1 MMGDKAGS
9 FNEHGHFEGLFNCD
23 HVTFSGDEVVYL
35 VLLFLNFNFAEVCE

>member
-1 MMGDKAGS
+1 MGDKAGS

-23 HVTFSGDEVVYL
+23 YVTFSGDEVVYL